1 LGELRVFTT
10 AVRLRLRIR
19 VDEKSVEVIAL
30 LKSGY
35 EAPTPQLLVPVDVA
49 RALGLWP
56 PEGGREVV
64 LETAGGPLR
73 AWFYPRRA
81 LVKVV
86 TEDAESRE
94 VLTDIVVSPI
104 GNEPLI
110 SDMLAEELEI
120 AVESFGRGLW
130 RFRWESAL
138 RKSETKH

>member
-1 LGELRVFTT
+1 LGELGVFTT

-19 VDEKSVEVIAL
+19 VNEKSVEVIAL

-35 EAPTPQLLVPVDVA
+35 EESTPQLLVPVDVA
-49 RALGLWP
+49 RTLGLWP
-56 PEGGREVV
+56 PEGAREVV

-94 VLTDIVVSPI
+94 VLVDIVVSPI
-104 GNEPLI
+104 GDEPLI

-130 RFRWESAL
+130 RFR
-138 RKSETKH
+138 

>member
-1 LGELRVFTT
+1 M

-19 VDEKSVEVIAL
+19 VGDRSFDTIAL
-30 LKSGY
+30 LNSSF
-35 EAPTPQLLVPVDVA
+35 EAPTPQLIVPVDAA

-56 PEGGREVV
+56 PEDACDVV

-73 AWFYPRRA
+73 AWFYPRKA

-86 TEDAESRE
+86 TEDVESRE
-94 VLTDIVVSPI
+94 ILTDVVVSPI
-104 GNEPLI
+104 ADEPLI

-130 RFRWESAL
+130 RFRWEQRL
-138 RKSETKH
+138 RRSERR

>member
-1 LGELRVFTT
+1 M

-19 VDEKSVEVIAL
+19 VGDRSVDTIAL
-30 LKSGY
+30 LNSGF
-35 EAPTPQLLVPVDVA
+35 EAPTPQLIVPVDTA

-56 PEGGREVV
+56 PEDACDVV

-73 AWFYPRRA
+73 AWFYPRKA

-94 VLTDIVVSPI
+94 VLTDVVVSPI
-104 GNEPLI
+104 ADEPLI

-130 RFRWESAL
+130 RFRWEQRL
-138 RKSETKH
+138 RRSERR

>member
-1 LGELRVFTT
+1 M

-35 EAPTPQLLVPVDVA
+35 EAPTPQLLVPVDVG
-49 RALGLWP
+49 RTLGFWP
-56 PEGGREVV
+56 PEGAREVV

-94 VLTDIVVSPI
+94 VLVDIVVSPI
-104 GNEPLI
+104 GDEPLI

-130 RFRWESAL
+130 RFRWENKL